1 MKSCTSVRI
10 YATCREY
17 VVIADMKVAI
27 KFIVRGKRGKQERKR
42 EGGREGQV
50 LRENEKEEGW

>member
-1 MKSCTSVRI
+1 M
-10 YATCREY
+10 
-17 VVIADMKVAI
+17 VIADMKVAI